1 MAKKFYFVVNPCS
14 ANGSTGKWWLD
25 FIPMLDKAG
34 LLYNWSF
41 TTGPYTAPAIASR
54 AALNGYDVVA
64 AVGGDGTVCEVLNGF
79 LDNGRQVNPSGAMAV
94 LPRGTGCD
102 LPRALGIPRSEI
114 ELIGMLQSG
123 CQIPIDAGQAGFTGH
138 DGVKRRRFFMNV
150 AEAGL
155 GGETVARVN
164 RTTKAFG
171 GFLSFLAGAV
181 TTIAVYKNRYI
192 RITLDDTEVRE
203 GSHTL
208 VACGNG
214 RFFGGGMKICPDA
227 VMDDG
232 FFEVVAVAGMS
243 KPELIANLPRVY
255 RGTHLSHPKVWRR
268 RAKKVRVQSDEKVL
282 INLDGEQ
289 PGVVE
294 AEFSILPGAVKLLL
308 PQDFR

>member
-14 ANGSTGKWWLD
+14 ANGSTGKWWPGFIARLD
-25 FIPMLDKAG
+25 LTAI
-34 LLYNWSF
+34 LYDWSF
-41 TTGPYTAPAIASR
+41 TTGPYTAPAIAAR
-54 AALNGYDVVA
+54 AARDGYDIVV
-64 AVGGDGTVCEVLNGF
+64 AVGGDGTVYEVLNGF
-79 LDNGRQVNPSGAMAV
+79 LENGRQVNPSGAMAV

-102 LPRALGIPRSEI
+102 LSRALGIPRGETD
-114 ELIGMLQSG
+114 LIGMLQNG
-123 CQIPIDAGQAGFTGH
+123 GQVRIDAGQAYFTGH
-138 DGVKRRRFFMNV
+138 DGVKRRRYFLNV

-164 RTTKAFG
+164 RTTKVFG
-171 GFLSFLAGAV
+171 GLLSFLAGAV

-203 GSHTL
+203 GNHTL

-214 RFFGGGMKICPDA
+214 SSFGGGMKICPGA
-227 VMDDG
+227 AMDDG
-232 FFEVVAVAGMS
+232 YLDVVAVSGMS

-255 RGTHLSHPKVWRR
+255 GGTHLSHPKVWSR
-268 RAKKVRVQSDEKVL
+268 RAKKVRVQSDEMVL